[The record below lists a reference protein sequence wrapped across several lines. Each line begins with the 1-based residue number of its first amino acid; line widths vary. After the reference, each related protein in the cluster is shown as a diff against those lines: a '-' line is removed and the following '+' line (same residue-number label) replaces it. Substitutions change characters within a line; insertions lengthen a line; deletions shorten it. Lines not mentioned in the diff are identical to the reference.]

1 MVSEKYSDNDY
12 FIKAR
17 IYKKF
22 GVLEQ
27 MKIIKVVAAILQKE
41 DKILIARKKEG
52 KPLEGY
58 FEFPGGKIEKG
69 ETTEES
75 LIRELMEEM
84 NIKIAVKEY
93 IGESIYDYGNDK
105 VISLLGYT
113 AEIIDWEI
121 KLSDH
126 DRYEWVTL
134 EQINNYKIAPA
145 DIPLIDKLK

>member
-1 MVSEKYSDNDY
+1 
-12 FIKAR
+12 
-17 IYKKF
+17 
-22 GVLEQ
+22 

-41 DKILIARKKEG
+41 DKILIARKKQG
-52 KPLEGY
+52 KPLAGY
-58 FEFPGGKIEKG
+58 FEFPGGKIEEG
-69 ETTEES
+69 ETPEES

-113 AEIIDWEI
+113 AEIIDGEI

-145 DIPLIDKLK
+145 DIPLINKLKWNYFGIIIHNVV

>member
-1 MVSEKYSDNDY
+1 MI
-12 FIKAR
+12 IKAR

-41 DKILIARKKEG
+41 DKILIARKKQG
-52 KPLEGY
+52 KPLAGY
-58 FEFPGGKIEKG
+58 FEFPGGKIEEG
-69 ETTEES
+69 ETPEES

-93 IGESIYDYGNDK
+93 IGESVYDYGNNK

-113 AEIIDWEI
+113 AEIIDGEI

-126 DRYEWVTL
+126 DIYEWVTL

-145 DIPLIDKLK
+145 DIPLINKLK

>member
-1 MVSEKYSDNDY
+1 
-12 FIKAR
+12 
-17 IYKKF
+17 
-22 GVLEQ
+22 

-41 DKILIARKKEG
+41 DKILIARKKQG
-52 KPLEGY
+52 KPLAGY
-58 FEFPGGKIEKG
+58 FEFPGGKIEEG
-69 ETTEES
+69 ETPEES

-93 IGESIYDYGNDK
+93 IGESVYDYGNNK

-113 AEIIDWEI
+113 AEIIDGEI

>member
-1 MVSEKYSDNDY
+1 
-12 FIKAR
+12 
-17 IYKKF
+17 
-22 GVLEQ
+22 

-41 DKILIARKKEG
+41 DKILIARKKQG
-52 KPLEGY
+52 KPLAGY
-58 FEFPGGKIEKG
+58 FEFPGGKIEEG
-69 ETTEES
+69 ETPEES

-113 AEIIDWEI
+113 AEIIDGEI

-126 DRYEWVTL
+126 DIYEWVTL

-145 DIPLIDKLK
+145 DIPLINKLKWNYFGIIIHNVV

>member
-1 MVSEKYSDNDY
+1 
-12 FIKAR
+12 
-17 IYKKF
+17 
-22 GVLEQ
+22 

-41 DKILIARKKEG
+41 DKILIARKKQG
-52 KPLEGY
+52 KPLAGY
-58 FEFPGGKIEKG
+58 FEFPGGKIEEG
-69 ETTEES
+69 ETPEES

-93 IGESIYDYGNDK
+93 IGEIIYDYGNDK

-113 AEIIDWEI
+113 AKIIDGEI

-126 DRYEWVTL
+126 DIYEWVTL

-145 DIPLIDKLK
+145 DIPLINKLK

>member
-1 MVSEKYSDNDY
+1 
-12 FIKAR
+12 
-17 IYKKF
+17 
-22 GVLEQ
+22 

-41 DKILIARKKEG
+41 DKILIARKKQG
-52 KPLEGY
+52 KPLAGY
-58 FEFPGGKIEKG
+58 FEFPGGKIEEG
-69 ETTEES
+69 ETPEES

-93 IGESIYDYGNDK
+93 IGESVYDYGNNK

-113 AEIIDWEI
+113 AEIIDGEI

-145 DIPLIDKLK
+145 DIPLINKLKWNYFGIIIHNVV

>member
-1 MVSEKYSDNDY
+1 
-12 FIKAR
+12 
-17 IYKKF
+17 
-22 GVLEQ
+22 

-41 DKILIARKKEG
+41 DKILIARKKQG
-52 KPLEGY
+52 KPLAGY
-58 FEFPGGKIEKG
+58 FEFPGGKIEEG
-69 ETTEES
+69 ETPEES

-113 AEIIDWEI
+113 AEIIDGEI

>member
-1 MVSEKYSDNDY
+1 
-12 FIKAR
+12 
-17 IYKKF
+17 
-22 GVLEQ
+22 

-41 DKILIARKKEG
+41 DKILIARKKQG
-52 KPLEGY
+52 KPLAGY
-58 FEFPGGKIEKG
+58 FEFPGGKIEEG
-69 ETTEES
+69 ETPEES

-113 AEIIDWEI
+113 AEIIDGEI

-145 DIPLIDKLK
+145 DTPLVEKMKEKKI

>member
-1 MVSEKYSDNDY
+1 
-12 FIKAR
+12 
-17 IYKKF
+17 
-22 GVLEQ
+22 

-41 DKILIARKKEG
+41 DKILIARKKQG
-52 KPLEGY
+52 KPLAGY
-58 FEFPGGKIEKG
+58 FEFPGGKIEEG
-69 ETTEES
+69 ETPEES

-93 IGESIYDYGNDK
+93 IGESIYDYGSDK

-113 AEIIDWEI
+113 AEIIDGEI

-126 DRYEWVTL
+126 DIYEWVTL

-145 DIPLIDKLK
+145 DIPLIYKLK

>member
-1 MVSEKYSDNDY
+1 
-12 FIKAR
+12 
-17 IYKKF
+17 
-22 GVLEQ
+22 

-41 DKILIARKKEG
+41 DKILIARKKQG
-52 KPLEGY
+52 KPLAGY
-58 FEFPGGKIEKG
+58 FEFPGGKIEEG
-69 ETTEES
+69 ETPEES

-113 AEIIDWEI
+113 AEIIDGEI

-126 DRYEWVTL
+126 DIYEWVTL

-145 DIPLIDKLK
+145 DIPLINKLKWNYFGIITHNVV

>member
-1 MVSEKYSDNDY
+1 
-12 FIKAR
+12 
-17 IYKKF
+17 
-22 GVLEQ
+22 

-41 DKILIARKKEG
+41 DKILIARKKQG
-52 KPLEGY
+52 KPLAGY
-58 FEFPGGKIEKG
+58 FEFPGGKIEEG
-69 ETTEES
+69 ETPEES

-113 AEIIDWEI
+113 AEIIDGEI

-145 DIPLIDKLK
+145 DIPLIYKLKWNYFGIIIHNVV

>member
-1 MVSEKYSDNDY
+1 
-12 FIKAR
+12 
-17 IYKKF
+17 
-22 GVLEQ
+22 

-41 DKILIARKKEG
+41 DKILIARKKQG
-52 KPLEGY
+52 KPLAGY
-58 FEFPGGKIEKG
+58 FEFPGGKIEEG
-69 ETTEES
+69 ETPEES

-93 IGESIYDYGNDK
+93 IGESVYDYGNDK

-113 AEIIDWEI
+113 AEIIDGEI

-145 DIPLIDKLK
+145 DIPLINKLK

>member
-1 MVSEKYSDNDY
+1 
-12 FIKAR
+12 
-17 IYKKF
+17 
-22 GVLEQ
+22 

-41 DKILIARKKEG
+41 DKILIARKKQG

-58 FEFPGGKIEKG
+58 FEFPGGKIEEG
-69 ETTEES
+69 ETPEES

-113 AEIIDWEI
+113 AEIIDGEI

-126 DRYEWVTL
+126 DIYEWVTL

-145 DIPLIDKLK
+145 DIPLIYKLK

>member
-1 MVSEKYSDNDY
+1 
-12 FIKAR
+12 
-17 IYKKF
+17 
-22 GVLEQ
+22 

-41 DKILIARKKEG
+41 DKILIARKKQG
-52 KPLEGY
+52 KPLAGY
-58 FEFPGGKIEKG
+58 FEFPGGKIEEG
-69 ETTEES
+69 ETPEES

-93 IGESIYDYGNDK
+93 IGESVYDYGNNK

-113 AEIIDWEI
+113 AEIIDGEI

-145 DIPLIDKLK
+145 DIPLINKLK